1 MRRAVPIVLASLI
14 LVMGVAGGAL
24 VASRWLMQEDRIG
37 AGPVP
42 STPAPPTSASTT
54 TTAAPEPSTT
64 AAAPSAPP
72 PPSALAWT
80 RCGQLECATLSVPLD
95 HRQPDGRQIGIAL
108 NRRRASDPSRRIGS
122 LLVNPGGPGASG
134 VDLLPSIL
142 GRLSAGT
149 KARFDV
155 VGFDPRGTGRS
166 SPVRCLPSAQLAA
179 YFAIDPTPDDAA
191 EKTALVQAVER
202 FVAGC
207 RQRSGDLL
215 SHVGTADA
223 VRDMDRI
230 RAAVGDEK
238 LTFLG
243 FSYGTSLGAT
253 YAEMFPDRVR
263 ALVLDGAIDPSLD
276 TPSLNR
282 AQGEGFERAF
292 SAFAADCQ
300 ARGRA
305 CPWRPPGGP
314 TKEAFVALAARIDA
328 RPAQAGS
335 RRVGPSEFFLGSA
348 AFLYSRQ
355 TWPALARGLAQA
367 ETGVGTLI
375 LAGFD
380 SLVNRNPDGSFANDQ
395 EANAAINCLD
405 NPAPKD
411 VAAYERE
418 AADAAR
424 TTPAFGPAVA
434 WSGLV
439 CGLWPVPPSGRAERL
454 RAAGTPPILVIGTT
468 NDPATPYEWAEALAG
483 QLPQGRLLRFE
494 GEGHTAYGENACTT
508 RIADAY
514 LVDLTIP
521 AGQLRC

>member
-1 MRRAVPIVLASLI
+1 MRRAVPIVLTSLI
-14 LVMGVAGGAL
+14 LVMAVAGGAL
-24 VASRWLMQEDRIG
+24 VASRWLLQEDLIG

-42 STPAPPTSASTT
+42 TTSAPPTSASTT
-54 TTAAPEPSTT
+54 TTAAPPPTT
-64 AAAPSAPP
+64 AAAAPPTAPP
-72 PPSALAWT
+72 PLAWT
-80 RCGQLECATLSVPLD
+80 RCGQLECATLFVPLD
-95 HRQPDGRQIGIAL
+95 HRQPAGRQIGIAL
-108 NRRRASDPSRRIGS
+108 NRRRAGDPARRIGS

-142 GRLSAGT
+142 GRLSTGV
-149 KARFDV
+149 KARFDI

-166 SPVRCLPSAQLAA
+166 APVRCLESAQLAA
-179 YFAIDPTPDDAA
+179 YFAVDPTPDNAG

-207 RQRSGDLL
+207 RQRSGDILP
-215 SHVGTADA
+215 HVGTADA
-223 VRDMDRI
+223 ARDMDRI
-230 RAAVGDEK
+230 RVAVGDEK

-253 YAEMFPDRVR
+253 YAELFPDRVR

-282 AQGEGFERAF
+282 GQGAGFERAF
-292 SAFAADCQ
+292 AAFVADCR
-300 ARGRA
+300 ARGTA
-305 CPWRPPGGP
+305 CPWRPPGGA
-314 TKEAFVALAARIDA
+314 TKEAFVALSARIDA
-328 RPAQAGS
+328 RPAAAGS

-348 AFLYSRQ
+348 AFLYSRE

-367 ETGVGTLI
+367 ERGGGTLI

-405 NPAPKD
+405 NPAPRD

-439 CGLWPVPPSGRAERL
+439 CGLWPIPPTGRAERL
-454 RAAGTPPILVIGTT
+454 RAPGTPPILVIGTT
-468 NDPATPYEWAEALAG
+468 NDPATPYEWAEALAA
-483 QLPQGRLLRFE
+483 QLLAAGLLRFE
-494 GEGHTAYGENACTT
+494 GEGHPAYGENPCTT

-514 LVDLTIP
+514 LLDLTIP
-521 AGQLRC
+521 AGELRC